1 MSDSESCK
9 AYLDQADIANSPK
22 INPPKP
28 NNFHANLAR
37 LYERGL
43 SKNYNRRADTSE
55 RISVKKVLNSSVN
68 IPVSDFMLNLS
79 IENLPSVNYRVNEIR
94 TPQLQLLLAVHR

>member
-43 SKNYNRRADTSE
+43 SKNHNRRVDTSE

-68 IPVSDFMLNLS
+68 IPVSVFRLHLS
-79 IENLPSVNYRVNEIR
+79 IKYLSSVTYRANELR
-94 TPQLQLLLAVHR
+94 TQQLQLLLAAHR